1 MSPHQQYAATSRG
14 SFQGSMSSSAGTAA
28 ARPRTVGRL
37 PSRGALAS
45 PSVAHELY
53 LQQSGVQF
61 YVEDLAKKLQEQRPE
76 QPAAF
81 IASYFSG
88 VMKGT
93 HVCGRAFEFV
103 SGTMQN
109 RLAFLTQLQKTFASV
124 DAHMQL
130 TLDDFT
136 ELVWCQCRDF
146 PAQMLQQATHHLKE
160 SDDGQV
166 RATLKAFMSA
176 FSACFLYNEFLSRA
190 YDIYGEMQASKD
202 SRVVS
207 PRGSSSV
214 RSESIANAMAADRVV
229 ARLRVIAQQNTFS
242 IPPMLEIE
250 AVVYKSANFKEFC
263 ARFYESPAIASS
275 IFDLRSAFQTLGCGS
290 GAK

>member
-1 MSPHQQYAATSRG
+1 MPEAIEESENGAVSELNAYQQQQPTPTAKRRMSRLRAEKLIAQAYRIPSLHDDRGNAKETMSPHQQYAATSRG

-124 DAHMQL
+124 DAHM
-130 TLDDFT
+130 
-136 ELVWCQCRDF
+136 R
-146 PAQMLQQATHHLKE
+146 E
-160 SDDGQV
+160 SYV
-166 RATLKAFMSA
+166 VCAA
-176 FSACFLYNEFLSRA
+176 LYAL
-190 YDIYGEMQASKD
+190 
-202 SRVVS
+202 
-207 PRGSSSV
+207 
-214 RSESIANAMAADRVV
+214 
-229 ARLRVIAQQNTFS
+229 L
-242 IPPMLEIE
+242 
-250 AVVYKSANFKEFC
+250 
-263 ARFYESPAIASS
+263 
-275 IFDLRSAFQTLGCGS
+275 
-290 GAK
+290 